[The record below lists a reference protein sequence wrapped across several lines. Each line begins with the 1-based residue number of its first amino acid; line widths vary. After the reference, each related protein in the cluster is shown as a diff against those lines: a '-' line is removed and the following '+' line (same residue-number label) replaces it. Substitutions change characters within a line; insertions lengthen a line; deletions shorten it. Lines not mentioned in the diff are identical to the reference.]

1 MKVFV
6 VTKMFLGR
14 GSLADCRVLVE
25 SWVRKGYGTLAFSNL
40 AIVETDIHSPHKFKC
55 TNEIPPPKMR
65 VTSIH
70 FIQLGNVG
78 MTQQSNQ
85 KKKPK
90 EGDCVLA

>member
-40 AIVETDIHSPHKFKC
+40 AIVNIAKGTTDPRVEFC
-55 TNEIPPPKMR
+55 LPK
-65 VTSIH
+65 
-70 FIQLGNVG
+70 
-78 MTQQSNQ
+78 
-85 KKKPK
+85 
-90 EGDCVLA
+90 